1 MLSSLSAVYMLITLE
16 LAEEEVGLNANHQDK
31 KIGVNQ
37 ENISSLKSCRFFVM
51 FLKLH
56 ML

>member
-1 MLSSLSAVYMLITLE
+1 MLITLE